1 MNVDS
6 RASRFGYQLGLL
18 GFTRFTNV
26 LRLAPLAPAI
36 EIRYLPLLLLL
47 IVVSLISVPLRL
59 LETLIWGRR
68 IQQAKINEAPV
79 FILGHWRSGT
89 TYLHNLLIQDST
101 FGYVSMYQSIAPE
114 CSLIG
119 GSWLQQ
125 FLARLVPLKRPM
137 DNMCWPLDAP
147 QEEEFALSKML
158 PWAFYVS
165 LLFPG
170 KNREFFAKAVEFK
183 DYQDH
188 RFQSFACAYRKVLAI
203 ATLRA
208 GGKQLILKNPINTA
222 RIGVLL
228 ELFPKARFIHIARN
242 PYEVF
247 SSTLGLYQ
255 NLGTLTR
262 LQALPPGQ
270 DRESIAAIYDS
281 MMHRYFTDRDL
292 IPEGQLVEVRFED
305 LERDPLRELGT
316 IYQKLGLHGFESSLS
331 SFQSY
336 LETQSSYIKN
346 NHKISDADRNFVN
359 TRWQFAFQPLGY
371 SPKPQK

>member
-1 MNVDS
+1 MKDES
-6 RASRFGYQLGLL
+6 RGSRLGYQLGFL
-18 GFTRFTNV
+18 GFTRFTNI
-26 LRLAPLAPAI
+26 LRLAPFAPAI
-36 EIRYLPLLLLL
+36 EIRYLPRLLFL
-47 IVVSLISVPLRL
+47 IVVSLISAPLRL
-59 LETLIWGRR
+59 LEMMIWGQR
-68 IQQAKINEAPV
+68 IQQVMINEAPV

-89 TYLHNLLIQDST
+89 THLHNLLIQDSA
-101 FGYVSMYQSIAPE
+101 FGYVNMYQTIAPE

-125 FLARLVPLKRPM
+125 FLAQLVPLKRPM

-158 PWAFYVS
+158 PWDFYVS
-165 LLFPG
+165 LLFPR
-170 KNREFFAKAVEFK
+170 KNQEFFAKAVEFK
-183 DYQDH
+183 DDQNH
-188 RFQSFACAYRKVLAI
+188 HFHSFACAYRKVLAI

-228 ELFPKARFIHIARN
+228 KLFPKARFIHIARN

-270 DRESIAAIYDS
+270 ERESIAAIYDS

-305 LERDPLRELGT
+305 LERDPLGELET
-316 IYQKLGLHGFESSLS
+316 IYQKLGLPGYDSSLS
-331 SFQSY
+331 SFQRY
-336 LETQSSYIKN
+336 LETQCSYIKN
-346 NHKISDADRNFVN
+346 DHKISDEDRNFVN
-359 TRWQFAFQPLGY
+359 TRWQFAFQTLGY
-371 SPKPQK
+371 SQRL